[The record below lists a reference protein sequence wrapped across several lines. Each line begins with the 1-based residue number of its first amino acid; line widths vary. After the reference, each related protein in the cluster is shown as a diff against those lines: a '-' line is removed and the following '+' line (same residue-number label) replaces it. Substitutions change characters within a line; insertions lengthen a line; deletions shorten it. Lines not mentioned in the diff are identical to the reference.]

1 MNGDVAAADANRA
14 DQKMNPTAAGRERI
28 PCAVTTAVWGLGVV
42 FLLVAGSPTLQA
54 CDDGAAVPDPG
65 NNPGLVTDCRI
76 LLTIRD
82 ELAGTGLLNW
92 DTQLA
97 MTRWEGISISGSP
110 SRVTVLALTR
120 DYQLTGEIPAELG
133 QLSQLEQLI
142 LGGNQ
147 LTGPIPTELGQLS
160 DLRRLSLRGNQ
171 LTGPAELTL
180 PRCCS
185 SPATN

>member
-1 MNGDVAAADANRA
+1 MRKTVSS
-14 DQKMNPTAAGRERI
+14 RI
-28 PCAVTTAVWGLGVV
+28 PSAAMSVWSLVAV

-54 CDDGAAVPDPG
+54 CDDGTAVPDPG
-65 NNPGLVTDCRI
+65 NNPGLVTDCRV

-120 DYQLTGEIPAELG
+120 DYQLTGEIPTELG

-142 LGGNQ
+142 LGGTQLTGAIPAGLGQLTQLQRLSLIRNQ
-147 LTGPIPTELGQLS
+147 LTGEI
-160 DLRRLSLRGNQ
+160 
-171 LTGPAELTL
+171 PAELSQADS
-180 PRCCS
+180 PSYRCCS